1 MIEAGAIGLAA
12 AFAAGMISFLSPCV
26 LPLVPAYV
34 SYVAGQP
41 LRVAAQRRD
50 ARERVA
56 ALTLSGF
63 FVLGFSAVFV
73 TLGASATFLGRLL
86 LQYRYEANLVGGAIV
101 IVFGLLMIGMTRGM
115 PWLMRDF
122 RFHPRIH
129 GGRPLPAFILGV
141 AFGFGWTPCIGP
153 ILGAI
158 LTVSAVQTSTSAG
171 VGLLATYAAG
181 LGVPFL
187 LAALFTRELAWRL
200 KGLRHIGTALQIAAG
215 LILIVMGIAMI
226 TGQLSSF
233 GFWLLRTF
241 PVFGRIG

>member
-1 MIEAGAIGLAA
+1 MFESSTVGLAA
-12 AFAAGMISFLSPCV
+12 AFAAGLVSFLSPCV

-41 LRVAAQRRD
+41 LRSEAAPLD
-50 ARERVA
+50 ARERLA
-56 ALTLSGF
+56 ALALSAF
-63 FVLGFSAVFV
+63 FVLGFSAVFI
-73 TLGASATFLGRLL
+73 TLGASASLAGRLL
-86 LQYRYEANLVGGAIV
+86 LQYRYEANIIGGASV

-115 PWLMRDF
+115 PWLLRDF
-122 RFHPRIH
+122 RFHPRLA
-129 GGRPLPAFILGV
+129 GGAPLPAFVLGL

-158 LTVSAVQTSTSAG
+158 LTVSAVQTSTSTG

-187 LAALFTRELAWRL
+187 IAAIFTRELAGRL
-200 KGLRHIGTALQIAAG
+200 TGLRRFGTVLQIAAG
-215 LILIVMGIAMI
+215 LILVLMGVAMI
-226 TGQLSSF
+226 TGQLSAF
-233 GFWLLRTF
+233 AFWLLRTF

>member
-1 MIEAGAIGLAA
+1 MIEASTVGLAA
-12 AFAAGMISFLSPCV
+12 AFGAGLISFVSPCV

-41 LRVAAQRRD
+41 LREGAPRADVHGRL
-50 ARERVA
+50 A
-56 ALTLSGF
+56 ALSLSVF

-73 TLGASATFLGRLL
+73 ALGASASLLGRLL
-86 LQYRYEANLVGGAIV
+86 LLYRYEANLIGGAIV

-115 PWLMRDF
+115 PWLLRDF
-122 RFHPRIH
+122 RFHPRLA
-129 GGRPLPAFILGV
+129 GGRPAPAFVLGV

-153 ILGAI
+153 VLGAI
-158 LTVSAVQTSTSAG
+158 LTVSAVQTSASAG

-187 LAALFTRELAWRL
+187 VTALFTRELAGRL
-200 KGLRHIGTALQIAAG
+200 KALRRFGAALQIAAG
-215 LILIVMGIAMI
+215 LILVLMGIAMI
-226 TGQLSSF
+226 TGKLSTF
-233 GFWLLRTF
+233 GFWLLQTF